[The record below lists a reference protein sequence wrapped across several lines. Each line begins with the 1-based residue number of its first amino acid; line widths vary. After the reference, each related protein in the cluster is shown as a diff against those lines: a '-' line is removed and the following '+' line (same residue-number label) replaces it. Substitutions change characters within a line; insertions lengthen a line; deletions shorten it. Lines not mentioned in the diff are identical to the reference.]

1 MTLEQEKENDGPARG
16 TLGFVLEFQGDPYEP
31 DAVVMTAEDAS
42 RMPQLRDRL
51 PLYER
56 LKGMLKETPQG
67 KMIIEDLT
75 PDTTFTMTGGN
86 LVKELGLDK
95 SQQST
100 IRSYLWALKNHTGN
114 YKKLAEYMKV
124 DGDYLCLNDE
134 YIDWVDQ
141 SELVNAESSTKEV
154 IW

>member
-1 MTLEQEKENDGPARG
+1 
-16 TLGFVLEFQGDPYEP
+16 VLEFQGDPYEP
-31 DAVVMTAEDAS
+31 DAVVMSAEDAS
-42 RMPQLRDRL
+42 KIPQLRDRL

-56 LKGMLKETPQG
+56 LRGMLQETKE
-67 KMIIEDLT
+67 KRMLIEDSS

-100 IRSYLWALKNHTGN
+100 IRSYLWALKNNTGN
-114 YKKLAEYMKV
+114 YKKLAEYMHI
-124 DGDYLCLNDE
+124 DGDWLCLKGHARDYGDDGERQNN
-134 YIDWVDQ
+134 IN
-141 SELVNAESSTKEV
+141 ELRAEGINVKEV